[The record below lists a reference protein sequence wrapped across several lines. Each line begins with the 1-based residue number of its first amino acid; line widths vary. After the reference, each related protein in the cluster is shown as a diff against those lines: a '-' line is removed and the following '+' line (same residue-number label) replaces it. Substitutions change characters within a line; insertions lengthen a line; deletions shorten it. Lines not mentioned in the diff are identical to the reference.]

1 MNKLSETLK
10 KISDKFKSLSKGR
23 KIAFGVLFTSVIIAI
38 IYLGI
43 TLSRT
48 EYGVLFA
55 EMDSTNAGDVI
66 TKLKEK
72 KVDYKVTDGGSTIL
86 VPKEQMDSM
95 RMEILS
101 EVNISGSVGWELFNS
116 SGMVAT
122 DFENNINYQRAL
134 AGEIERSIKTFH
146 DIKDCRVILPL
157 TEKAVFVEEESPA
170 KASVVIRLRQ
180 GVKELN
186 NNQVKTIAALVAGSV
201 DNLDIRD
208 VKIAVD
214 GIFLA
219 TDGIF
224 EEEEDVTSSSN
235 KQEEIRREHEEEL
248 EENALKLLT
257 KSFGDGIDVV
267 VSLDMNF
274 DTKKSESVTYE
285 DGILVS
291 EQGSSNTSSTGDGN
305 SSSSPID
312 NNFTTSIDDS
322 NNNSNSSQSS
332 EYIKNYNVP
341 EKKEVH
347 VEAPGKI
354 EKMTVSVVVDGSMG
368 KLDESTKSTIRGLVS
383 GAVGFTPER
392 GDTIYVGSLDFK
404 NEDKVILNKAME
416 DMKKAEELAKKEKI
430 VKQIGFGFAAILML
444 IILIVIIKKKN
455 KKEKDEFET
464 INAANGINTVI
475 GDNIEPKPEQ
485 QFEPINFEGDDEKSH
500 IEKEVKKYAE
510 DKPDQ
515 VAEIV
520 KSWLAE
526 DEG

>member
-38 IYLGI
+38 IFLGI
-43 TLSRT
+43 TLSKT

-72 KVDYKVTDGGSTIL
+72 KIDYKVTDGGSTIL
-86 VPKEQMDSM
+86 VPESQMDSL

-116 SGMVAT
+116 GGMVAT
-122 DFENNINYQRAL
+122 EFENNINYQRAL
-134 AGEIERSIKTFH
+134 AGEIEKSIKTFN

-157 TEKAVFVEEESPA
+157 TEKAVFMEEESPA
-170 KASVVIRLRQ
+170 KASVVIKLRS
-180 GVKELN
+180 GVKKLS
-186 NNQVKTIAALVAGSV
+186 NNQVNTIATLVAGSV
-201 DNLDIRD
+201 DNLDVRD

-214 GIFLA
+214 GMFLA
-219 TDGIF
+219 TEGVF
-224 EEEEDVTSSSN
+224 EDEEDITSSSN
-235 KQEEIRREHEEEL
+235 KQEQVRREREKEL
-248 EENALKLLT
+248 EENALKVLK

-274 DTKKSESVTYE
+274 DAKKSESVTYE

-291 EQGSSNTSSTGDGN
+291 EQASSNTSGSSDG
-305 SSSSPID
+305 SASSSPID

-322 NNNSNSSQSS
+322 NSNSNSSQSS

-354 EKMTVSVVVDGSMG
+354 QKITASVVVDGSLG
-368 KLDESTKSTIRGLVS
+368 KLDENTKSTIRGLVA

-404 NEDKVILNKAME
+404 NEEKVILNKAME
-416 DMKKAEELAKKEKI
+416 EMKKAEELAQKEEI
-430 VKQIGFGFAAILML
+430 AKQIGFGFGAILML
-444 IILIVIIKKKN
+444 IVLILTIRKKN
-455 KKEKDEFET
+455 KKEKEGFED
-464 INAANGINTVI
+464 INAVNSINTVI
-475 GDNIEPKPEQ
+475 GDNIQPKPEQ
-485 QFEPINFEGDDEKSH
+485 EFEPIDFEGDDEKSH
-500 IEKEVKKYAE
+500 IENEVKKYAQ

-515 VAEIV
+515 VAEII